1 MKFITGLLDNIK
13 SKGRHG
19 DTELRI
25 VDNEVSHVN
34 KNEAY
39 LIDNYGLLGQV
50 ITQSIGSGT
59 LNPSTG
65 LREYYTQPQ
74 DGDTYSDW
82 QSNALYEIMVDD
94 SLTDE
99 QKKIE
104 NDKVYNTP
112 YWDNNFLSEED
123 GVTYRGYAGD
133 AEGEASYTEADLN
146 SLVIEG
152 KEINFSRGELMKFID
167 PETNTLKDPGGLA
180 RYIRTMNP
188 DLERNH
194 PSFDDSEL
202 IQWFQR
208 VGPNFFASQGDI
220 QDTREQFT
228 SDARARIGKAGSD
241 MMSMDFSQGL
251 SGVTRFGD
259 TNRKITEGLYT
270 DMYKAGQD
278 YSKSISEL
286 KEGDLE
292 SGAEFIYGLTDPE
305 SEYTVIGTK
314 DVQFDQSQEG
324 VRY

>member
-25 VDNEVSHVN
+25 VNDEVSHVN
-34 KNEAY
+34 KDEAY
-39 LIDNYGLLGQV
+39 LIDNYGLLGEV
-50 ITQSIGSGT
+50 VAQSIGSGT
-59 LNPSTG
+59 INPSTG
-65 LREYYTQPQ
+65 LREYYPGANRPI
-74 DGDTYSDW
+74 D
-82 QSNALYEIMVDD
+82 L
-94 SLTDE
+94 
-99 QKKIE
+99 
-104 NDKVYNTP
+104 
-112 YWDNNFLSEED
+112 
-123 GVTYRGYAGD
+123 AG
-133 AEGEASYTEADLN
+133 GPEAILDRSYQGADLN

-167 PETNTLKDPGGLA
+167 PETNTLKDPGGLV
-180 RYIRTMNP
+180 RYIREMNP
-188 DLERNH
+188 DLGRNH

-208 VGPNFFASQGDI
+208 VGPNFFASQEDI

-228 SDARARIGKAGSD
+228 SDARTRINKAGSD
-241 MMSMDFSQGL
+241 MMSMDFSQGI

-259 TNRKITEGLYT
+259 TNRNITEGLYA

-305 SEYTVIGTK
+305 SEYTVIGTT
-314 DVQFDQSQEG
+314 DEQFDQSQKG
-324 VRY
+324 LRY

>member
-167 PETNTLKDPGGLA
+167 PETNTL
-180 RYIRTMNP
+180 
-188 DLERNH
+188 
-194 PSFDDSEL
+194 
-202 IQWFQR
+202 
-208 VGPNFFASQGDI
+208 
-220 QDTREQFT
+220 
-228 SDARARIGKAGSD
+228 
-241 MMSMDFSQGL
+241 
-251 SGVTRFGD
+251 
-259 TNRKITEGLYT
+259 
-270 DMYKAGQD
+270 
-278 YSKSISEL
+278 
-286 KEGDLE
+286 
-292 SGAEFIYGLTDPE
+292 
-305 SEYTVIGTK
+305 
-314 DVQFDQSQEG
+314 
-324 VRY
+324 

>member
-25 VDNEVSHVN
+25 VNNEVSHVN
-34 KNEAY
+34 KDEAY
-39 LIDNYGLLGQV
+39 LIDNYGLLGEV
-50 ITQSIGSGT
+50 VAQSTGSGT
-59 LNPSTG
+59 INPSTG
-65 LREYYTQPQ
+65 LREYF
-74 DGDTYSDW
+74 GIG
-82 QSNALYEIMVDD
+82 AMEIMEQQEEAKEAGFEDEYGIGD
-94 SLTDE
+94 IEAYNAHLESIPGQFE
-99 QKKIE
+99 QKH
-104 NDKVYNTP
+104 T
-112 YWDNNFLSEED
+112 
-123 GVTYRGYAGD
+123 G
-133 AEGEASYTEADLN
+133 ADLN
-146 SLVIEG
+146 SLVVEG

-167 PETNTLKDPGGLA
+167 PETNTLKDPGGLVK
-180 RYIRTMNP
+180 YIREMNP

-208 VGPNFFASQGDI
+208 VGPNFFASQEDI
-220 QDTREQFT
+220 QDTREKFT
-228 SDARARIGKAGSD
+228 LDARTRINKAGSD

-251 SGVTRFGD
+251 SGITRFGD
-259 TNRKITEGLYT
+259 TNRKIIEGIYT

-305 SEYTVIGTK
+305 SEYTVIGTT
-314 DVQFDQSQEG
+314 DEQFDQSQKG
-324 VRY
+324 LRY